1 MNIKEWIFPL
11 TFAIAMTYCVQY
23 YFEPKNEKQLT
34 QNQIKSG
41 SGFFAPSL
49 QDINKPLN
57 LDVIF
62 ENKNEE
68 ILESLQVITT
78 PQASYVFSN
87 KGAVLQSF
95 SFPWQD
101 KQESINTMLA
111 DENCFLLALE
121 KDSPLMY
128 TLIDVVGNQ
137 ESLVQTIQYA
147 ADFSAGTIIKTFTL
161 HNSSYQM
168 DLDIAIK
175 SNGSLVTSP
184 LQARIFI
191 TQPVMQPAISTDKI
205 TGFVNNE
212 KGSNLTAIDL
222 LKNDNLKKYWVMPT
236 FFGYES
242 KFIVHAMVKDE
253 QSFVQRAYM
262 KKNSSGHIAGI
273 LESRLIEE
281 SGNWKISFFVG
292 PKTAKAMTAVDNRL
306 LQTLNFGWFSFV
318 SHPLLNILN
327 YLQEKIGNY
336 GWAIILLTLVM
347 KLLLLPFALYSDKS
361 LRKGME
367 IQKKMDYLQK
377 KYKNNPAQLEQERLE
392 VIKKYGMPGLGGFL
406 PILLQGFTFIA
417 LNSVLYN
424 AIELYGAS
432 FLWISNLYAVDP
444 YYILPLMFGFSMLMA
459 APASK
464 DPQKNV
470 LRYGLVLLM
479 TTVMS
484 YASAGLVLYILVNS
498 LVDSVRTNLQKR

>member
-49 QDINKPLN
+49 QDVNKPLE
-57 LDVIF
+57 LDVLY
-62 ENKNEE
+62 KNENQE
-68 ILESLQVITT
+68 ISESLQVITT

-101 KQESINTMLA
+101 NQESIKTILA
-111 DENCFLLALE
+111 DENCFLVALE
-121 KDSPLMY
+121 KDTPLMY
-128 TLIDVVGNQ
+128 TLVEVVGSQ
-137 ESLVQTIQYA
+137 DALVQSIQYA
-147 ADFSAGTIIKTFTL
+147 AECSAGTIIKTFTL
-161 HNSSYQM
+161 HNSSYQV

-175 SNGSLVTSP
+175 SNSSLVVNP
-184 LQARIFI
+184 LQVRIFI
-191 TQPVMQPAISTDKI
+191 TQPVMQPAISADKI

-212 KGSNLTAIDL
+212 KGNNLTTVDP
-222 LKNDNLKKYWVMPT
+222 LKNDNFKKYWVMPT

-253 QSFVQRAYM
+253 HSFVQRVYM
-262 KKNSSGHIAGI
+262 KKNSSGHVAGI

-281 SGNWKISFFVG
+281 SGHWNISFFVG
-292 PKTAKAMTAVDNRL
+292 PKTAKAMTAVDSRL
-306 LQTLNFGWFSFV
+306 LQTLNFGWLSII
-318 SHPLLNILN
+318 SHPLLSILN
-327 YLQEKIGNY
+327 YLEEKIGNY
-336 GWAIILLTLVM
+336 GWAIILLTLLM

-377 KYKNNPAQLEQERLE
+377 KYKNNPAQLEQERME
-392 VIKKYGMPGLGGFL
+392 VIKKYGMPGIGGFL
-406 PILLQGFTFIA
+406 PILLQAFIFIG

-459 APASK
+459 SPDTKNA
-464 DPQKNV
+464 QKNV
-470 LRYGLVLLM
+470 MRYGLVLFV
-479 TTVMS
+479 TTIMS

-498 LVDSVRTNLQKR
+498 VVDSVRTNLQKR

>member
-34 QNQIKSG
+34 QQQIKSG

-49 QDINKPLN
+49 QDVNKPLA
-57 LDVIF
+57 LDVLY
-62 ENKNEE
+62 ENNNQE

-78 PQASYVFSN
+78 SQASYVFSN
-87 KGAVLQSF
+87 KGAILQSF

-101 KQESINTMLA
+101 KQESINTILA
-111 DENCFLLALE
+111 DQNCFLVALE
-121 KDSPLMY
+121 KDTPLMY
-128 TLIDVVGNQ
+128 TLVNVVSDQ
-137 ESLVQTIQYA
+137 ENFAQTIEYA
-147 ADFSAGTIIKTFTL
+147 AECSVGTIIKKFTL
-161 HNSSYQM
+161 YNNSYQI
-168 DLDIAIK
+168 DLDVTVKAHH
-175 SNGSLVTSP
+175 SLAANP

-191 TQPVMQPAISTDKI
+191 TQPVMQPTMSSDKI
-205 TGFVNNE
+205 TGFVNSE
-212 KGSNLTAIDL
+212 KGNNLTAIDL
-222 LKNDNLKKYWVMPT
+222 LKNDNLKKYWVMPS

-242 KFIVHAMVKDE
+242 KFIVHAMVKDD
-253 QSFVQRAYM
+253 QNFVQRAYM
-262 KKNSSGHIAGI
+262 KKDSSGHVAGI

-281 SGNWKISFFVG
+281 SGSWKVSFFVG
-292 PKTAKAMTAVDNRL
+292 PKTAKAMTAVDSRL

-392 VIKKYGMPGLGGFL
+392 VIRKYGMPGIGGFL

-444 YYILPLMFGFSMLMA
+444 YYILPLMFGLSMLTA

-470 LRYGLVLLM
+470 LRYGLVLFM